1 MENCKFMVERLLLG
15 NLVPWVEGD
24 YVVLDF
30 PLFGETSMRD
40 GFRCLIR
47 RNWRFT
53 PFHRVKASPFR
64 LPPYRAG
71 PTKAPAHPEGHHLLR
86 YGGTIPYS
94 RAHMDSI
101 SSRIAKVSPS
111 LTLAVTAQAKAMI
124 AKGEEVYALAG
135 GEPEVD
141 TPEFIKEAAIKALLE
156 GKTKYTPSGGIPE
169 LREALAAKFLIDNNL
184 KYAASQICV
193 TGGAKMAC
201 FNAILAVV
209 EEGDEVIIPTPY
221 WVSYPEMVRLAG
233 GVPVLVE
240 TKESTGWKMTPEQFE
255 EAMTPATKMVIL
267 NSPGNPTGAFT
278 PNRNSAHR
286 RNRPVRG
293 HRHPFRR
300 DLRKARLRRGNKHVS
315 IASLSEELYNLTI
328 TVNGFSK
335 AYSMTGWRLGYTAA
349 PKPLADAIDK
359 IQNHTVSNA
368 TSFCQYGALAAL
380 QGDQILHRRP
390 ARRVRREAPVRPRP
404 PPRHQQHPRGR
415 AARAPSTSSSTP
427 RPLGL
432 KSMNLTDK
440 LLSRYKVAAVP
451 GIAFGYD
458 EGIRLSYCTTLDV
471 LNEGLT
477 RFEQFCREH

>member
-1 MENCKFMVERLLLG
+1 
-15 NLVPWVEGD
+15 
-24 YVVLDF
+24 
-30 PLFGETSMRD
+30 
-40 GFRCLIR
+40 
-47 RNWRFT
+47 
-53 PFHRVKASPFR
+53 
-64 LPPYRAG
+64 
-71 PTKAPAHPEGHHLLR
+71 
-86 YGGTIPYS
+86 
-94 RAHMDSI
+94 MDSI

-141 TPEFIKEAAIKALLE
+141 TPAFIKEAAIEALNE
-156 GKTKYTPSGGIPE
+156 GKTKYTPAGGIPE
-169 LREALAAKFLIDNNL
+169 LRQALSDKFLKDNNL
-184 KYAASQICV
+184 KYAPNQICV

-209 EEGDEVIIPTPY
+209 EEGDEVIIPTPF

-240 TKESTGWKMTPEQFE
+240 TNESTGWKMTPEQFE
-255 EAMTPATKMVIL
+255 EAMTPATKMVII
-267 NSPGNPTGAFT
+267 NSPGNPTGAVYT
-278 PNRNSAHR
+278 AEELLALGEIALGEDIIILSDEIYEKLVYGGA
-286 RNRPVRG
+286 
-293 HRHPFRR
+293 
-300 DLRKARLRRGNKHVS
+300 KHVS

-349 PKPLADAIDK
+349 PKALAEAIDK
-359 IQNHTVSNA
+359 IQNHTISNA
-368 TSFCQYGALAAL
+368 NTFSQWGAVAAL
-380 QGDQILHRRP
+380 QGDQSFIEDLRGEYDVKRQFMF
-390 ARRVRREAPVRPRP
+390 ARLKAIPNIEVVEPEGAFYFFVD
-404 PPRHQQHPRGR
+404 
-415 AARAPSTSSSTP
+415 TSK
-427 RPLGL
+427 LGL
-432 KSMNLTDK
+432 KSINLCDK

>member
-1 MENCKFMVERLLLG
+1 
-15 NLVPWVEGD
+15 
-24 YVVLDF
+24 
-30 PLFGETSMRD
+30 
-40 GFRCLIR
+40 
-47 RNWRFT
+47 
-53 PFHRVKASPFR
+53 
-64 LPPYRAG
+64 
-71 PTKAPAHPEGHHLLR
+71 
-86 YGGTIPYS
+86 
-94 RAHMDSI
+94 MDSI

-141 TPEFIKEAAIKALLE
+141 TPDFIKQAAIKALNE
-156 GKTKYTPSGGIPE
+156 GHTKYTPSGGIPE
-169 LREALAAKFLIDNNL
+169 LREALSAKFLKDNNL
-184 KYAASQICV
+184 NYAANQICV
-193 TGGAKMAC
+193 TAGAKMAC

-255 EAMTPATKMVIL
+255 DAMTPATKMVII
-267 NSPGNPTGAFT
+267 NSPGNPTGAVYT
-278 PNRNSAHR
+278 A
-286 RNRPVRG
+286 
-293 HRHPFRR
+293 
-300 DLRKARLRRGNKHVS
+300 DELRALGEIALGEDIVILSDEIYEKLVYGESKHVS
-315 IASLSEELYNLTI
+315 IASLSDELYNLTI

-359 IQNHTVSNA
+359 IQNHTISNA
-368 TSFCQYGALAAL
+368 SSFSQYGALAAL
-380 QGDQILHRRP
+380 EGDQSFIEDLRGEYDVKRQFMF
-390 ARRVRREAPVRPRP
+390 ARLKAIPNIRVVEPQGAFYFFVYTGGM
-404 PPRHQQHPRGR
+404 Q
-415 AARAPSTSSSTP
+415 
-427 RPLGL
+427 L
-432 KSMNLTDK
+432 KSVNLCDK

-451 GIAFGYD
+451 GIAFGYE
-458 EGIRLSYCTTLDV
+458 EGIRLSYCTTLDI

>member
-1 MENCKFMVERLLLG
+1 
-15 NLVPWVEGD
+15 
-24 YVVLDF
+24 
-30 PLFGETSMRD
+30 
-40 GFRCLIR
+40 
-47 RNWRFT
+47 
-53 PFHRVKASPFR
+53 
-64 LPPYRAG
+64 
-71 PTKAPAHPEGHHLLR
+71 
-86 YGGTIPYS
+86 
-94 RAHMDSI
+94 MDSI

-141 TPEFIKEAAIKALLE
+141 TPQFIKDAAIEAMLS
-156 GKTKYTPSGGIPE
+156 GKTKYTPAAGIPE
-169 LREALAAKFLIDNNL
+169 LRAALSEKFAKDNNIN
-184 KYAASQICV
+184 YAPSQICV

-201 FNAILAVV
+201 YNAILAVI
-209 EEGDEVIIPTPY
+209 EEGDEVIIPTPF

-267 NSPGNPTGAFT
+267 NTPGNPTGAVYT
-278 PNRNSAHR
+278 KEELLALGEIALGEDIIILSDEIYEKLIYGEA
-286 RNRPVRG
+286 
-293 HRHPFRR
+293 
-300 DLRKARLRRGNKHVS
+300 KHVS

-349 PKPLADAIDK
+349 PKHLAEAIEK
-359 IQNHTVSNA
+359 IQNHTTSNA
-368 TSFCQYGALAAL
+368 NTFSQYGAVAAL
-380 QGDQILHRRP
+380 TGDQAFIEDLRGEYDVKRQFMFSRLK
-390 ARRVRREAPVRPRP
+390 AIQNIRVIEPEGAFYFFIYT
-404 PPRHQQHPRGR
+404 GN
-415 AARAPSTSSSTP
+415 
-427 RPLGL
+427 LGL
-432 KSMNLTDK
+432 KSVNLCDK
-440 LLSRYKVAAVP
+440 LLSRYKVAAIP

-458 EGIRLSYCTTLDV
+458 EGIRLSYCTTLDI